1 MIQRCYG
8 SDKLFKGADLVG
20 NLARNTV
27 TSIKVMQC

>member
-1 MIQRCYG
+1 MSTALMIVM
-8 SDKLFKGADLVG
+8 FKGADLVG